1 MQLAMMG
8 IDSFAVTVG
17 DDGVC
22 VCVFLR
28 EPEALKKVSRGISCN
43 HIFAG

>member
-22 VCVFLR
+22 VCVCVF
-28 EPEALKKVSRGISCN
+28 KG
-43 HIFAG
+43 AGGTEESITWNIV